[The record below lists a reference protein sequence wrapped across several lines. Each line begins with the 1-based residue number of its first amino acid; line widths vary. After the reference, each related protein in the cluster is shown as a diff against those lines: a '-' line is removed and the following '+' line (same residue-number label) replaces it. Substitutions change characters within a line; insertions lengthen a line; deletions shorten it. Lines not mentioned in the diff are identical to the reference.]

1 MRTPMELPPVAQT
14 NSGRMNRHLNKI
26 RDCLRILHSYEPPPV
41 KRSRSGSTHPWKV
54 SPDGSGTVAIH
65 AGEVLGMY
73 LDYSGADPGVP
84 GSGGAGMF
92 GPDSIVLGPSGSY
105 AGSAD
110 NAITGTRYIYAEVDR
125 NDPTSEYCESF
136 DTYLGTGS
144 NVELY
149 DDIEPT
155 IAGAATIVI
164 SASAADA
171 YTPSTDKAAVCIAKV
186 TNSGGVCTVDK
197 QYVTHNPTVFM
208 PVVRVDV
215 ASSS

>member
-1 MRTPMELPPVAQT
+1 MRMPIKLPPPARSRDEGL
-14 NSGRMNRHLNKI
+14 NSYLNKI
-26 RDCLRILHSYEPPPV
+26 RDCLRTLHSYEPPPV

-54 SPDGSGTVAIH
+54 TPDGSGTVKIH

-73 LDYSGADPGVP
+73 LEYSGSDPGEP

-92 GPDSIVLGPSGSY
+92 GPDSIVLGLSGSY
-105 AGSAD
+105 AGSSD

-125 NDPTSEYCESF
+125 NDPTSEYCESY
-136 DTYLGTGS
+136 DTYSGTGS

-186 TNSGGVCTVDK
+186 TNAGGVCTVDK